1 MPKKEKSKDRAR
13 SAKDT
18 GAAKEAKAAKTPRRE
33 KSSPKD
39 RPRTAAVIDIG
50 SNELRLKI
58 AENARGKFKYIENLT
73 YPLSLGRDTF
83 DTGKI
88 SFEKVE
94 KTCAIIKNFLA
105 ATEEYGVGTEDVRVI
120 ATTAV
125 REAVNSEYIL
135 DQIKIK
141 TGLDIRVID
150 DMDEK
155 LYIYKLVSS
164 MIDEELKQSA
174 MMVYIGSGNIGMS
187 VLENGRIPFLQNV
200 KIGSLRISEM
210 FEDIQEYSGE
220 FYVVLE
226 EYLNSFTDILEGEL
240 PRHIKNFIVSGNE
253 IAMVAEL
260 AQAEKNGVFYA
271 ITKEKF
277 TALYGDLKNKTT
289 DRISAEYRLPM
300 EKAEVLLPAMCI
312 YSNLLR
318 FTQTDV
324 IISPQILLSD
334 AIVYEMLFPD
344 EFAAINKEFN
354 KNTVLSARAL
364 AKKYGVIEGHS
375 RKVEDFAL
383 TIFDKMKKIH
393 GMGAREKLLLQ
404 VAAVLHDIGKFV
416 NLRNHYQHSY
426 YIARGSDIVGLNQ
439 RESEIVAL
447 ICGYHSRLTP
457 TLEDENYRKLGSF
470 DRVLVSKLSAI
481 LRISDSLDRSHTQKL
496 DGLDAKLTETELI
509 LTMTTDKNTDLENW
523 AFNERAVFFEEV
535 FGIKASIRKKKV
547 M

>member
-1 MPKKEKSKDRAR
+1 RSRA
-13 SAKDT
+13 
-18 GAAKEAKAAKTPRRE
+18 
-33 KSSPKD
+33 
-39 RPRTAAVIDIG
+39 AAVIDIG

-58 AENARGKFKYIENLT
+58 AENIRGKFKYIENLT

-105 ATEEYGVGTEDVRVI
+105 ATREYGVAAVRVF

-155 LYIYKLVSS
+155 LYIYKFVTSLVG
-164 MIDEELKQSA
+164 DGVKQSA

-187 VLENGRIPFLQNV
+187 VLEEGRIPFLQNIKV
-200 KIGSLRISEM
+200 GSLRITEM
-210 FEDIQEYSGE
+210 FEDLQEYSGE

-226 EYLNSFTDILEGEL
+226 EYLNSFTDVLEGDIPPL
-240 PRHIKNFIVSGNE
+240 IKNFIVCGNE

-260 AQAEKNGVFYA
+260 AQAEKDGIFYT

-277 TALYGDLKNKTT
+277 ASLYNDLKNKTAE
-289 DRISAEYRLPM
+289 RIAAEHRLPI

-312 YSNLLR
+312 YNNLFR
-318 FTQTDV
+318 FTQAEV
-324 IISPQILLSD
+324 IISPQILLTD
-334 AIVYEMLFPD
+334 AILYEMLFPE
-344 EFAAINKEFN
+344 EFSAINKEFN
-354 KNTVLSARAL
+354 KNAVLSARAL
-364 AKKYGVIEGHS
+364 AKKYNAMEGHY

-383 TIFDKMKKIH
+383 KIFDKMKKVH
-393 GMGAREKLLLQ
+393 GMGAREKLLLE
-404 VAAVLHDIGKFV
+404 VAAILHDTGKFI
-416 NLRNHYQHSY
+416 NLKTHYQNTY
-426 YIARGSDIVGLNQ
+426 NIVRGSDIVGLNQ
-439 RESEIVAL
+439 REVGIVAL
-447 ICGYHSRLTP
+447 ICRYHSSQTPSAEDADYRLLDP
-457 TLEDENYRKLGSF
+457 A

-481 LRISDSLDRSHTQKL
+481 IRIADALDRSHMQKL
-496 DGLDAKLTETELI
+496 NDLDVKLTDTELI
-509 LTMTTDKNTDLENW
+509 LNITTDRNTDLENW
-523 AFNERAVFFEEV
+523 AFNDRAAFFEEV
-535 FGIKASIRKKKV
+535 FGIKAAVRKKKV

>member
-1 MPKKEKSKDRAR
+1 MPGKEKSKNH
-13 SAKDT
+13 
-18 GAAKEAKAAKTPRRE
+18 AKEAKGASKN
-33 KSSPKD
+33 
-39 RPRTAAVIDIG
+39 RTAAVIDVG

-58 AENARGKFKYIENLT
+58 AESVRGKFKYIENLT

-105 ATEEYGVGTEDVRVI
+105 ATEEYGVRASDVRVI

-155 LYIYKLVSS
+155 LYIYKFVSS
-164 MIDEELKQSA
+164 LIGDGLKQSA

-187 VLENGRIPFLQNV
+187 VLEDGRIPFLQNIKV
-200 KIGSLRISEM
+200 GSLRISEM
-210 FEDIQEYSGE
+210 FGDIAEYSGE

-226 EYLNSFTDILEGEL
+226 EYLNSFTDILEDEL
-240 PRHIKNFIVSGNE
+240 PRQIKNFIVSGNE

-260 AQAEKNGVFYA
+260 AQAEKDSVFYT
-271 ITKEKF
+271 ITKERF
-277 TALYGDLKNKTT
+277 TALYDDLKNKTT
-289 DRISAEYRLPM
+289 DRISSEYRLPM

-318 FTQTDV
+318 LTQADV

-334 AIVYEMLFPD
+334 AIVYEMLFPE
-344 EFAAINKEFN
+344 EFAAISKEFN
-354 KNTVLSARAL
+354 KNAVLSARAL
-364 AKKYGVIEGHS
+364 AKKYNAIEGHFA
-375 RKVEDFAL
+375 KVEDFAL
-383 TIFDKMKKIH
+383 KIFDKMKRVH

-404 VAAVLHDIGKFV
+404 VAAVLHDAGKFI
-416 NLRNHYQHSY
+416 NLKEHYHHSY
-426 YIARGSDIVGLNQ
+426 NIARGSDIVGLNQ
-439 RESEIVAL
+439 REMEIVAL
-447 ICGYHSRLTP
+447 ICRYHSRLIP
-457 TLEDENYRKLGSF
+457 TMEDENYARLGAY

-481 LRISDSLDRSHTQKL
+481 LRIADSLDRSHTQKF
-496 DGLDAKLTETELI
+496 DGLDVKLTETELI
-509 LTMTTDKNTDLENW
+509 MTMTTDKNTDLESW
-523 AFNERAVFFEEV
+523 ALNERAVFFEEV
-535 FGIKASIRKKKV
+535 FGIKASVRKKKV
-547 M
+547 L